1 MSVLVVT
8 HSRDHAG
15 VVRVIDA
22 IRARGH
28 DAIRLDTDRFPTE
41 ARLSVEQS
49 NAGERARLE
58 VDGITHDLSSV
69 EAIWYRRMR
78 PATLPDGMDPD
89 HKGVAAGEARQVLLG
104 LINGLPAFRLD
115 PWAAVKHADHK
126 QRQLHLAR
134 AVGLDLPPTLTT
146 NDPAAARAFVARHP
160 AGVVCKMLSSFAL
173 GPDEQVVFTNAVGAD
188 DLEALDGLS
197 LCPMV
202 FQARIERVVELRC
215 TVVGY
220 EVHCAALDAEASRGA
235 ADDWRR
241 DGAGLAGAWRPYTL
255 PGDIAVRLLAL
266 ASRLGLNYGAADLL
280 VDAEGTH
287 HFLEMNPAGE
297 YGWVERA
304 AELPIGHSIARVLCD
319 PSARRVKGMR
329 S

>member
-15 VVRVIDA
+15 VDRVIDA
-22 IRARGH
+22 IGARGC
-28 DAIRLDTDRFPTE
+28 DVIRLDTDRFPTE
-41 ARLSVEQS
+41 TRLSIEQS
-49 NAGERARLE
+49 SAGERVVFE
-58 VDGITHDLSSV
+58 VDGIAHDLSSV
-69 EAIWYRRMR
+69 EAVWYRRMR
-78 PATLPDGMDPD
+78 PPSLPEAMDRD
-89 HKGVAAGEARQVLLG
+89 HKGVAAGEARRVLLG
-104 LINGLPAFRLD
+104 LINTLPVFRLD

-126 QRQLHLAR
+126 QRQLRLAR
-134 AVGLDLPPTLTT
+134 GVGLDVPPTLTT
-146 NDPAAARAFVARHP
+146 NDPAAARAFAARHP
-160 AGVVCKMLSSFAL
+160 DGVVCKMLSSFAL
-173 GPDEQVVFTNAVGAD
+173 GPDEQVVYTNALDEAD
-188 DLEALDGLS
+188 LAALDGLS

-202 FQARIERVVELRC
+202 FQARVERVVELRC

-235 ADDWRR
+235 DDDWRR
-241 DGAGLAGAWRPYTL
+241 EGAALAGAWRPYTL

-266 ASRLGLNYGAADLL
+266 ATRLGLNYGAADLL

-304 AELPIGHSIARVLCD
+304 ADLPIGQSIARVLCD
-319 PSARRVKGMR
+319 PSARRVRGV
-329 S
+329 SS